1 MRRGIA
7 TTAVLIAL
15 AVAIGILLAPVP
27 NVEGISAVSFFSGLL
42 MGCWRGGLIGG
53 TAMLLLSLLNP
64 LGPAPPP
71 VLAAQIAGMALIG
84 AGGHLLRRGQVFR
97 ARFRALAMVS
107 GGVLTLVYDGLTN
120 YGVAVSIGKWRDPLV
135 VMIAGIPFAAIH
147 VATNTMIFGAVAA
160 LAARK
165 SWHLIAGKLP
175 RSDERKP

>member
-1 MRRGIA
+1 MRRGVA

-15 AVAIGILLAPVP
+15 AVAIGILFAPIP

-42 MGCWRGGLIGG
+42 TGWVRGGLIGG

-71 VLAAQIAGMALIG
+71 VFACQIAGMALMG
-84 AGGHLLRRGQVFR
+84 ASGHLLRNGQVFR

-107 GGVLTLVYDGLTN
+107 GAALTLAYDGLTN
-120 YGVAVSIGKWRDPLV
+120 YGVAVSIGKWQDPLV
-135 VMIAGIPFAAIH
+135 VMIAGLPFAAIH

-160 LAARK
+160 LVAHK
-165 SWHLIAGKLP
+165 SWPLLGGKLS